1 MVLLF
6 RSSLQVLPRMEKKRA
21 RRATAKMMESQIV
34 MAKMM
39 ESPRLRALRLLLE
52 EAAAVEELIAVAAYP
67 KELARTLIRMT
78 KKTVKSTVMNV
89 NITIVPGLIALQA
102 NLLMEWHGS
111 ARIFVVV
118 IVKSSCCLITIEC
131 YPSSAIP
138 NIV

>member
-1 MVLLF
+1 
-6 RSSLQVLPRMEKKRA
+6 MEKKRQQA
-21 RRATAKMMESQIV
+21 RRATTKMMASQIV

-78 KKTVKSTVMNV
+78 RMTVKSTVMNV
-89 NITIVPGLIALQA
+89 NIMIVHGLIVA
-102 NLLMEWHGS
+102 NLLIGWLGS

>member
-6 RSSLQVLPRMEKKRA
+6 RSSLQVVSIRRTKRI
-21 RRATAKMMESQIV
+21 AK
-34 MAKMM
+34 AMM
-39 ESPRLRALRLLLE
+39 ESPRTLRALRLLV
-52 EAAAVEELIAVAAYP
+52 EAAAVEVVIAKLAYP

-78 KKTVKSTVMNV
+78 RMTVKSTVMNV
-89 NITIVPGLIALQA
+89 NITIVPGLIAL
-102 NLLMEWHGS
+102 LLMGWHGS

-131 YPSSAIP
+131 SSSSAIP